1 MSRQNEVDRRHRGW
15 RDLALA
21 GVAAATVTLLL
32 VAAVALVWLL
42 GRSPSQ
48 APVLAVQNQVTPTPR
63 SLIFVRNTPTPAATV
78 HATVPAAVPTAT
90 APVPSADEEPAS
102 EADIAPTPVATPEP
116 PAVSTEPATTPAV
129 AGGDDLVFEA
139 PGRNE
144 LEGLAFGSWSVSE
157 DTLVNPGSSATAEPW
172 LVLSA
177 VPSAAF
183 AVEAEIRVSGRL
195 ESVCDQSFGLTA
207 GSPGA
212 GQVFGGGLLF
222 PCASDTA
229 RARLTDVSVWED
241 GYNADPVLAE
251 ETFDPGNEWHT
262 YRFEL
267 RGDELRL
274 LVDGADVVSGTV
286 EAPIDASSGDA
297 QAGLWAQGVE
307 LKVRKVSVHLL
318 PPE

>member
-1 MSRQNEVDRRHRGW
+1 MSRQNELDRRHQGW

-21 GVAAATVTLLL
+21 GVAAAAVTMLL

-48 APVLAVQNQVTPTPR
+48 APVLAVQSQSTPTPR
-63 SLIFVRNTPTPAATV
+63 SLTFVRNTPIPS
-78 HATVPAAVPTAT
+78 ATVPAAVPTAT
-90 APVPSADEEPAS
+90 VVVPSADT
-102 EADIAPTPVATPEP
+102 APTLVATPEP
-116 PAVSTEPATTPAV
+116 PAVSTEAATTPA
-129 AGGDDLVFEA
+129 ADSGDDIVFEA

-144 LEGLAFGSWSVSE
+144 LESLASGSWSATA
-157 DTLVNPGSSATAEPW
+157 DDLVNEGSSAVAEPW

-177 VPSAAF
+177 VPSTDF
-183 AVEAEIRVSGRL
+183 AVEAQIRVTGRL

-207 GSPGA
+207 GSPGV

-222 PCASDTA
+222 PCASETA

-241 GYNADPVLAE
+241 GYNADTVLAE

-274 LVDGADVVSGTV
+274 LVDGTDVVSGTL
-286 EAPIDASSGDA
+286 EAPIDVSSGDA
-297 QAGLWAQGVE
+297 QAGLWAQGVQ
-307 LKVRKVSVHLL
+307 LKVRKVSVMLL
-318 PPE
+318 PPA